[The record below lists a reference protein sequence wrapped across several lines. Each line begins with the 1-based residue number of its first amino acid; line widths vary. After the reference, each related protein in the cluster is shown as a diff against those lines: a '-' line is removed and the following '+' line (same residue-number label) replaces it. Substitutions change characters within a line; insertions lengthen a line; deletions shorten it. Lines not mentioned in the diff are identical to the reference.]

1 MTSRAP
7 RTRLL
12 SPLLA
17 GALIATSLSAVA
29 PVAAAAQTTDR
40 LVLSEGHLDA
50 FDVIRD
56 GDDALA
62 LQMKDDTFLHADQI
76 VYRDPSDVLMH
87 TRVPGSEIT
96 VPGGDQWAFL
106 GEAGSTVYNL
116 PQTQDPDLLWPGW
129 STERLGGGFAGQ
141 ITLELVDIEGP
152 GDLKLFQTG
161 SFGNVIPIADTATDG
176 PHTWNVNVPA
186 HVHANWA
193 FTEQGT
199 YRMHVQASGTL
210 SGGATVQS
218 PVAEYVM
225 HVGDLAD
232 YVEPADPV
240 DPVETTLTIEG
251 LAHHYHTGEAIE
263 LTAVQDPQ
271 TDLDHYHWFTRSP
284 SEDDW
289 AVVSGALSGSVTMT
303 AGEAPALDGTEVI
316 ARLYDDD
323 HNAVAES
330 DPVTISIDDHDDHEP
345 TDPVETTLTIEGLA
359 HHYHTGEAI
368 ELTAVQDPQ
377 TDLDHYHWFTRSPS
391 EDDWAVVS
399 GALSGSV
406 TMTAGEA
413 PALDGTEVIARL
425 YDDDHN
431 AVAESDPVTISIDD
445 HDDHEP
451 TDPVETTLTIEGLRH
466 HYHTG
471 DTARLTAVQD
481 PTTDLDHYH
490 WFVTPA
496 GGAQAIVPGVGG
508 DTYEFTVTADWDGA
522 QIIARLYDDDHD
534 VVAES
539 DPVTIR
545 VDDHDD
551 HDDPTPPPFR
561 DVDPRNPHAEAIA
574 ELVERGITK
583 GTAPDLFSPTRSVTR
598 AQLASFV
605 ARALDLPDVATTF
618 RDVPARYEH
627 AGAIGAMVE
636 AGYVQGFSDGT
647 FRPNAAITRDQVAG
661 ILGRVLALDGHRQDR
676 FSDIAGSTHREMIN
690 ALADIDVA
698 RGSVDGRYQP
708 RRDLQRDQMA
718 SLLIR
723 ALHHQEG

>member
-240 DPVETTLTIEG
+240 
-251 LAHHYHTGEAIE
+251 
-263 LTAVQDPQ
+263 
-271 TDLDHYHWFTRSP
+271 
-284 SEDDW
+284 
-289 AVVSGALSGSVTMT
+289 
-303 AGEAPALDGTEVI
+303 
-316 ARLYDDD
+316 
-323 HNAVAES
+323 
-330 DPVTISIDDHDDHEP
+330 
-345 TDPVETTLTIEGLA
+345 DPVETTLTIEGLA